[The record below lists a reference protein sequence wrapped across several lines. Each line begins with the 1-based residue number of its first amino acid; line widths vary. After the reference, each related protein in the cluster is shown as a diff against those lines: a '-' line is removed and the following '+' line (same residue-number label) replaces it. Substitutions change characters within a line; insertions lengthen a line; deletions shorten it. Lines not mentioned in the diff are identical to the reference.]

1 MKKIIIALVAL
12 AVTGYFISGMIMPL
26 KVSACRI
33 ALKEFNQ
40 RLVVMG
46 RITPAAEVV
55 LGSTIS
61 GRISSVKVDEGDRVE
76 KGQVLLTIEDS
87 ELKSNLAIA
96 EAAVSQAKAKLEQI
110 SGTEVRVAEETLI
123 ERRNQLENAKE
134 NFERSRKLFE
144 KQSLSKSEFT
154 ASELALKQ
162 AQSQFEIASAREKS
176 ISKGGN
182 DFNLMK
188 ASLTQAMANA
198 QLYRDKLDGSRITA
212 PFAGVI
218 LHKKVE
224 QGGVVQPGT
233 ALFELAQTGEI
244 FITTDIEE
252 KNLSFVTENQK
263 ALVSAEAYPDR
274 NFNAF
279 VYYISEAVDPARG
292 TVKVKLRIPDPPEYL
307 KTDMTVS
314 VDMDVATVKN
324 VILVPA
330 SALDETE
337 DPFVLAIEDGRS
349 VKKSVKTGVRDSS
362 NVLVTAGLK
371 EGDIVIMPEDSE
383 LPDAGKRVEPR
394 ELQECR

>member
-1 MKKIIIALVAL
+1 MKKIIIAAVAL
-12 AVTGYFISGMIMPL
+12 AAAGYFIAGMFMPL

-76 KGQVLLTIEDS
+76 KDQVLLTIEDS
-87 ELKSNLAIA
+87 ELRSNLAIA
-96 EAAVSQAKAKLEQI
+96 EAAVSQAKAKLDQI

-123 ERRNQLENAKE
+123 EKRSQLENAKD

-198 QLYRDKLDGSRITA
+198 RLYRDKLDGSRITA

-224 QGGVVQPGT
+224 QGAVVQPGT

-252 KNLSFVTENQK
+252 KNLSFISENQK

-292 TVKVKLRIPDPPEYL
+292 TVKVKLRIPDPPAYL

-330 SALDETE
+330 SALDETA
-337 DPFVLAIEDGRS
+337 DPFVIAIEDGRS

-362 NVLVTAGLK
+362 NVLIMSGLK